1 MSIITN
7 GLGSN
12 ATNLILGMVQ
22 LGFLEIIIEPESP
35 IIPPSV
41 TGGAGGDYPDI
52 QPRHKITFVIR
63 HKDSTWEKSYVVD
76 QSRGLILIRVTK
88 VATKVINTIMIQ
100 IKKITKKIGNIHINI
115 WK

>member
-22 LGFLEIIIEPESP
+22 LGFLEIIIEPEPP
-35 IIPPSV
+35 IVPPSV

-76 QSRGLILIRVTK
+76 QSRGLILIRITK
-88 VATKVINTIMIQ
+88 TINKVIDR
-100 IKKITKKIGNIHINI
+100 IKISINGIKKKIGSIRI
-115 WK
+115 KVK